1 MDFLGGTFL
10 MQEELEDY
18 ILKHIDAEGD
28 DLRRLN
34 RETHLYHLRPRMCS
48 GHLQGR
54 MLKMMVRMI
63 RPQHIL
69 ELGTFTGYSALCLAE
84 GLADDSCRLD
94 TIEIDDELEDF
105 IRAHFDASPLAPR
118 IHLHIGDARDVL
130 PTIEGDFDLVFID
143 ANKREYCQYYE
154 MVFPRVASGGFIIAD
169 NTLWDGKVV
178 DWGKK
183 LDAQTEGI
191 LRFNDMIAADDRVEK
206 VILPIRDGLTII
218 YKK

>member
-1 MDFLGGTFL
+1 

-18 ILKHIDAEGD
+18 ILKHIDAEGG

-118 IHLHIGDARDVL
+118 INLHIGDARDVL

-206 VILPIRDGLTII
+206 VILPVRDGLTII

>member
-1 MDFLGGTFL
+1 

-118 IHLHIGDARDVL
+118 INLHIGDARKVL

-143 ANKREYCQYYE
+143 ANKREYCEYYE
-154 MVFPRVASGGFIIAD
+154 MVFDRVAPGGFIIAD

-206 VILPIRDGLTII
+206 VILPVRDGLTII

>member
-1 MDFLGGTFL
+1 

-18 ILKHIDAEGD
+18 ILKHIDAEGG

-118 IHLHIGDARDVL
+118 INLHIGDARDVL

-154 MVFPRVASGGFIIAD
+154 MVFDRVAPGGFIIAD

-206 VILPIRDGLTII
+206 VILPVRDGLTII

>member
-1 MDFLGGTFL
+1 

-143 ANKREYCQYYE
+143 ANKREYCEYYE
-154 MVFPRVASGGFIIAD
+154 MVFDRVAPGGFIIAD

>member
-1 MDFLGGTFL
+1 

-206 VILPIRDGLTII
+206 VILPVRDGLTII

>member
-1 MDFLGGTFL
+1 

>member
-1 MDFLGGTFL
+1 

-143 ANKREYCQYYE
+143 ANKREEFRSHSVLSAVCK
-154 MVFPRVASGGFIIAD
+154 G
-169 NTLWDGKVV
+169 
-178 DWGKK
+178 
-183 LDAQTEGI
+183 
-191 LRFNDMIAADDRVEK
+191 
-206 VILPIRDGLTII
+206 VILGFGLDSYRLAIEALLAE
-218 YKK
+218 

>member
-1 MDFLGGTFL
+1 

-154 MVFPRVASGGFIIAD
+154 MVFDRVAPGGFIIAD

-206 VILPIRDGLTII
+206 VILPVRDGLTII

>member
-1 MDFLGGTFL
+1 

-105 IRAHFDASPLAPR
+105 IRAHFDASPLSPR
-118 IHLHIGDARDVL
+118 INLHIGDARDVL

-143 ANKREYCQYYE
+143 ANKREYCEYYE
-154 MVFPRVASGGFIIAD
+154 MVFDRVAPGGFIIAD

-206 VILPIRDGLTII
+206 VILPIRDGRTII

>member
-1 MDFLGGTFL
+1 M
-10 MQEELEDY
+10 
-18 ILKHIDAEGD
+18 KHIDAEGEA
-28 DLRRLN
+28 LYKLN

-118 IHLHIGDARDVL
+118 INLHIGDARDVL

>member
-1 MDFLGGTFL
+1 

-105 IRAHFDASPLAPR
+105 IRAHFDASPLTPR
-118 IHLHIGDARDVL
+118 INLHIGDARDVL

-143 ANKREYCQYYE
+143 ANKREYCEYYE
-154 MVFPRVASGGFIIAD
+154 MVFDRVAPGGFIIAD

-206 VILPIRDGLTII
+206 VILPVRDGLTII

>member
-1 MDFLGGTFL
+1 

-105 IRAHFDASPLAPR
+105 IRAHFDASPLAPC

-206 VILPIRDGLTII
+206 VILPVRDGLTII

>member
-1 MDFLGGTFL
+1 

-118 IHLHIGDARDVL
+118 INLHIGDARDVL

-169 NTLWDGKVV
+169 STLWDGKVV

-206 VILPIRDGLTII
+206 VILPVRDGLTII